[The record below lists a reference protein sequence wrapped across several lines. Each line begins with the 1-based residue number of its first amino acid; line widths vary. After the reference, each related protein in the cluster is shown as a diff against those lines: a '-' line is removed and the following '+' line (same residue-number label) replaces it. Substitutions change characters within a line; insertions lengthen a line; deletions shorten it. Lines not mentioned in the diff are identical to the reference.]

1 MKSVLVDKY
10 GKENFWPGLD
20 IPSHL
25 QAKVDEIWYDS
36 NKAQRVKHEEICFL
50 LKINRFYPE
59 PSYKSYAVRA
69 TRLSVFNETTKVRTI
84 GGWYECAYCHLYIS
98 VKPQGNS
105 CPQCK
110 RIGLTN
116 YDDGT
121 KLKLIE
127 PRFDAACLKYT
138 RYS

>member
-1 MKSVLVDKY
+1 MKSVLVDGY
-10 GKENFWPGLD
+10 GKGNCPAKSVD

-25 QAKVDEIWYDS
+25 QSKVDEIWYDS
-36 NKAQRVKHEEICFL
+36 GKSQRIKHEEICFL

-69 TRLSVFNETTKVRTI
+69 TRLSFFNETTKVGTM
-84 GGWYECAYCHLYIS
+84 GGWHECAYCHLYIS

-116 YDDGT
+116 YGEK
-121 KLKLIE
+121 KLDL
-127 PRFDAACLKYT
+127 PCSPPLDWFDYKNP
-138 RYS
+138 